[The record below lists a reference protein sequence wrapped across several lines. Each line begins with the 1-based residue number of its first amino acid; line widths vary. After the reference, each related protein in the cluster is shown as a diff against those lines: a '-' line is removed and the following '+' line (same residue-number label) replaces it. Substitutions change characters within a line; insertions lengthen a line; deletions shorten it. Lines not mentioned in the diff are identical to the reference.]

1 MSVTVKLYSNSAP
14 KEKIDKSGQLSEIET
29 LSCVFKEPC
38 SVLTPVLQIR
48 PTQTSTDAKLL
59 TECNYVYIQEF
70 GRYYYVTEPATLV
83 NNLIELQLSV
93 DALYSWK
100 TALLQQ
106 EVIVARNEKQ
116 YSLYLDDAALKVF
129 NNPNICIYHFKD
141 EEENITGFNT
151 EQFVLALAGSN

>member
-1 MSVTVKLYSNSAP
+1 MSVTVKLYSSSAP
-14 KEKIDKSGQLSEIET
+14 KEMIDKSGKITEIET
-29 LSCVFKEPC
+29 MSCVFKEPC
-38 SVLTPVLQIR
+38 SVLTPVIQIR
-48 PTQTSTDAKLL
+48 PTQTSTDTKLL

-100 TALLQQ
+100 TSLLEQD
-106 EVIVARNEKQ
+106 VIVARNEEQ
-116 YSLYLDDAALKVF
+116 YSLYLDDSALKVY

-141 EEENITGFNT
+141 SGGNTQGFT
-151 EQFVLALAGSN
+151 QQQLVLALAGSN

>member
-14 KEKIDKSGQLSEIET
+14 KEMIDKTGNLTEIET

-59 TECNYVYIQEF
+59 KECNYVYIQEF
-70 GRYYYVTEPATLV
+70 GRYYYVTEPATLI

-93 DALYSWK
+93 DPLFSWK
-100 TALLQQ
+100 TALLNQD
-106 EVIVARNEKQ
+106 VIVSRNEKEF
-116 YSLYLDDAALKVF
+116 SLYLDDAALKVY

-141 EEENITGFNT
+141 SQGNNTGFT
-151 EQFVLALAGSN
+151 AQEFILALAGSN